1 MARAGHSTC
10 LCPLVTV
17 NGPAWR
23 KYRGW
28 GELLEEE
35 EALSTVS
42 SLSGLFAW
50 RNICKI
56 LVFLYLY
63 SSCSGYCHLFPGR
76 AIEVELW
83 DRQKTKKLEWEDSPK
98 DYLRRLLEEP
108 VPLLKSPSTSRN
120 MPKQWCAIAGIVLQG
135 CLRVWGAVIIIQV
148 CVYITRLCRG
158 HLRLLAKH

>member
-56 LVFLYLY
+56 LVSLYLY
-63 SSCSGYCHLFPGR
+63 SLCSGYCRLFPGR

-120 MPKQWCAIAGIVLQG
+120 MPKQWCALAGIVLQG